1 MDETNNIR
9 NLNALINLLEDSEEE
24 VWLLALEKLT
34 ELGTDI
40 IPYLEKSWELC
51 LNTVLQERIE
61 NIIQDIQF
69 RSVCQ
74 DLYNWDLMG
83 GTDLLKGAC
92 IVARMQYPDLKHESL
107 LDEIIKIKNDV
118 WLNLNYNLTALE
130 KVKVINHIFYITHKY
145 SGNYSNYYTP
155 QNYFINQVIATKKGN
170 PVSLGIVY
178 LTLAKLLE
186 IPIFGINL
194 PKNFILA
201 YKDVDEQKHR
211 DSILFYI
218 NPFNKGAILGK
229 REIDYFLNQQKIE
242 PEESYYYPCT
252 NFDIIERLIFNLI
265 NSHETI
271 GQIEKVQKYK
281 KLLKIFKRVT

>member
-1 MDETNNIR
+1 MDETNKR
-9 NLNALINLLEDSEEE
+9 NLDALINLLDDSEEE
-24 VWLLALEKLT
+24 VWVLSSGKLID
-34 ELGTDI
+34 LGRDI
-40 IPYLEKSWELC
+40 IPYLEKSWEFC
-51 LNTVLQERIE
+51 LNPKLQERIE
-61 NIIQDIQF
+61 YIIQEIQF

-107 LDEIIKIKNDV
+107 LAEIIKIKNDV
-118 WLNLNYNLTALE
+118 WFNLNYNLTALE
-130 KVKVINHIFYITHKY
+130 KVKVINHIFYVTHKY
-145 SGNYSNYYTP
+145 SGNFSNYYTP
-155 QNYFINQVIATKKGN
+155 QNYYINQVIATKKGN
-170 PVSLGIVY
+170 PVSLGIIY

-186 IPIFGINL
+186 IPIYGINL

-201 YKDVDEQKHR
+201 YKDIYEQKYK

-218 NPFNKGAILGK
+218 NPFNKGAVLGK

-242 PEESYYYPCT
+242 PDESYYYPCT
-252 NFDIIERLIFNLI
+252 NFDIIERLINNLI

-271 GQIEKVQKYK
+271 GQVEKVQKYK
-281 KLLKIFKRVT
+281 KLLKILKRVV